1 MKSSNQ
7 KIYINYFCNNT
18 KTFSCYLEI
27 DTGVSFFSKNNTP
40 NFMALKV
47 RYSFFVYNIPYL
59 RTQRLNSKLS
69 ELMSFELITHFC

>member
-1 MKSSNQ
+1 MVFEFVIDNFLRKFLVFIEKKLVIKSF
-7 KIYINYFCNNT
+7 IINGLLQFFCNNT

-47 RYSFFVYNIPYL
+47 
-59 RTQRLNSKLS
+59 
-69 ELMSFELITHFC
+69 